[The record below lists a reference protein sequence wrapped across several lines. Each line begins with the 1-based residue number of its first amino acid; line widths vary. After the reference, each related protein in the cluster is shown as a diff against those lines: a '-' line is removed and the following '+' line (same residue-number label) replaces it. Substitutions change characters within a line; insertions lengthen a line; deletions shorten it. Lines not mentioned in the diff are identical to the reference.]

1 MKQLK
6 DFKKKIKE
14 EPEMEI
20 YEENTNKL
28 IDKLKTFLTETYKK
42 YGKKFLNGKLAKVTT
57 IITSLTSIIPIATA
71 SNSPSPEI
79 AIINEINNDDE
90 YDCSF
95 SEDEDENDYEEKNDD
110 NNILDFGE
118 EAAKIFE
125 NNIIFFAY
133 MSVSFLH
140 LGWSVIEFYKA
151 YKELTK
157 IKDDIK

>member
-95 SEDEDENDYEEKNDD
+95 SEAEDENINYEEKHDD
-110 NNILDFGE
+110 KNILDLEE

-125 NNIIFFAY
+125 NNLIFFAY

-151 YKELTK
+151 YKEF
-157 IKDDIK
+157 